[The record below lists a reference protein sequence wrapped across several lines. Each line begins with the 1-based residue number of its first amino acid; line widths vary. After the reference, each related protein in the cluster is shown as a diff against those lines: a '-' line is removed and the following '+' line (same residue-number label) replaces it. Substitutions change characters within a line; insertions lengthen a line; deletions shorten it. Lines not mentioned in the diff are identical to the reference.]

1 MHTDIK
7 VKAIWKKMEKLFNS
21 QLNTITIKF
30 YELSNKDNEENYNE
44 NNEYFFN
51 VTVRH
56 WEWVDCKKEIE
67 NFLNNI

>member
-1 MHTDIK
+1 
-7 VKAIWKKMEKLFNS
+7 MEKLFNS

-67 NFLNNI
+67 KFLNNI